1 MVYCIRF
8 RPNSNNCVCKSFVW
22 NFCATSTDHIVWAG
36 MAIKQKGCSI
46 VHCFCITGGSY
57 NNNTGAYI
65 ITMAKWSFSEGI
77 ERLYG
82 VLFVGARA
90 LLFATQTMCIR
101 KKNNLYDGFMVGV
114 YVENRFE
121 WLLLCELLR
130 HRTRSSQ
137 LRWRVCV
144 CRFDGVRGGWPG
156 LKGIHL
162 FVLLLSVRVEWIA
175 NDAISCYVSFFLLLL
190 LHSLASMPNTKP
202 FHHWVNDA
210 NVTGVVV
217 VMYVF

>member
-1 MVYCIRF
+1 
-8 RPNSNNCVCKSFVW
+8 
-22 NFCATSTDHIVWAG
+22 

-121 WLLLCELLR
+121 
-130 HRTRSSQ
+130 
-137 LRWRVCV
+137 
-144 CRFDGVRGGWPG
+144 
-156 LKGIHL
+156 
-162 FVLLLSVRVEWIA
+162 
-175 NDAISCYVSFFLLLL
+175 
-190 LHSLASMPNTKP
+190 
-202 FHHWVNDA
+202 
-210 NVTGVVV
+210 
-217 VMYVF
+217 